1 MDNIARILALIAQNG
16 SGSQGTMDYNKLT
29 NKPSLGGVTIVGNMD
44 FEDLHLNAMWVGT
57 SAQYEID
64 KDDIED
70 GTLVF
75 ITDDDTI
82 DSVPTQNSTN
92 LVTSGGVY
100 AFVVSNTLPA
110 STKYAAN
117 ATFSMNG
124 NSFVCT
130 LTLKDQ
136 NGDTIGTPQ
145 SIDLPLETMVIGGS
159 YNDTTKSIVLT
170 LKSGDTLNIPV
181 GDLVRGL
188 QTEIT
193 VENKL
198 NADLVDDTTA
208 INKFVTAAQKAKIG
222 EIDDKYPKAWDV
234 ELTQAEYDA
243 LPNTKYVDGKNYY
256 ITDGDPDKPI
266 IYGFRIDPDESD
278 PSDAVTYLMDAVG
291 MEPVVMGATSFN
303 YGSWKNAFFMP
314 KPCMLKY
321 DGTVDYYLDPN
332 DFTKKVDG
340 TASDVGNINYAGNA
354 MMEFPKIWFK
364 FEAGAANGEGYFYVS
379 NQKVDDTYRC
389 WCNMDA
395 DGNEIDHFYVHIYN
409 GVIYDGKMRSLSGMK
424 LTPWSTTVYSSS
436 ATYAVNS
443 IVNYDS
449 KMWKCVTAV
458 ETAEAFDSTKW
469 EQFAFNGNT
478 DGTQEVNSATAN
490 NTTAKSEWYI
500 DTWCDRVLI
509 TALLYLMGKSLNL
522 QATFGRGIDSG
533 SQTAA
538 EAYVTGAANDKGL
551 FYGSTSNGN
560 TVVKV
565 FGIENFWA
573 CKWHRTAGL
582 IGNSSGGYS
591 YKMTASTADGSS
603 VSGYNSNGNG
613 YLTTTFNR
621 PTSNYV
627 RLMEFGAHGALPLDT
642 TGATSTT
649 YCCNYFYTGTGFA
662 LVGGISNDGAGCGFY
677 VLLSAAFGSRY
688 WNFAAALSCKPLAQK
703 G

>member
-1 MDNIARILALIAQNG
+1 MARKEGTIKLSSNIEPRVAAPLDARSKVALKTDLTAEGTFPYPYEGMEVYVDEEKKKYILTG
-16 SGSQGTMDYNKLT
+16 
-29 NKPSLGGVTIVGNMD
+29 
-44 FEDLHLNAMWVGT
+44 EDPT
-57 SAQYEID
+57 
-64 KDDIED
+64 DIENWHD
-70 GTLVF
+70 
-75 ITDDDTI
+75 ITEVDE
-82 DSVPTQNSTN
+82 VPTEDSTN
-92 LVTSGGVY
+92 PVTSGGVY
-100 AFVVSNTLPA
+100 TFVTQGLNDKVDKESGKGL
-110 STKYAAN
+110 ST
-117 ATFSMNG
+117 
-124 NSFVCT
+124 
-130 LTLKDQ
+130 
-136 NGDTIGTPQ
+136 
-145 SIDLPLETMVIGGS
+145 
-159 YNDTTKSIVLT
+159 NDYT
-170 LKSGDTLNIPV
+170 
-181 GDLVRGL
+181 
-188 QTEIT
+188 
-193 VENKL
+193 
-198 NADLVDDTTA
+198 NAD
-208 INKFVTAAQKAKIG
+208 KA
-222 EIDDKYPKAWDV
+222 EVATIDDKYPKAWDV

-266 IYGFRIDPDESD
+266 IYGFHVDPDESD
-278 PSDAVTYLMDAVG
+278 PSDALTYLMDAVG
-291 MEPVVMGATSFN
+291 MEPAKMGTTSFN

-364 FEAGAANGEGYFYVS
+364 FEAGTANGEGYFYVS
-379 NQKVDDTYRC
+379 NQKVDDTYKC
-389 WCNMDA
+389 WCNIDA
-395 DGNEIDHFYVHIYN
+395 DGNEIDHFYMAIYN
-409 GVIYDGKMRSLSGMK
+409 GTMPNGLSDKMRSLSGLR
-424 LTPWSTTVYSSS
+424 LTPTIDGFAAYDNTK
-436 ATYAVNS
+436 TYAVGALCK
-443 IVNYDS
+443 VDS
-449 KMWKCVTAV
+449 TAYQCITAV
-458 ETAEAFDSTKW
+458 TTAEEFDAEKW
-469 EQFAFNGNT
+469 QEITPNNSGYTTGQ
-478 DGTQEVNSATAN
+478 QEVDAAVAN
-490 NTTAKSEWYI
+490 DTTAKSEWYI

-560 TVVKV
+560 IVVKV

-582 IGNSSGGYS
+582 IGNSSGGYY

-621 PTSNYV
+621 PASNYV
-627 RLMEFGAHGALPLDT
+627 TLMEFGAHGALPLNT

-649 YCCNYFYTGTGFA
+649 FYCNYFYTGTGFA
-662 LVGGISNDGAGCGFY
+662 LVGGNSLIGAYCGFFVALY
-677 VLLSAAFGSRY
+677 VAFGNRY
-688 WNFAAALSCKPLAQK
+688 WAFAAALSCKPLAQK

>member
-1 MDNIARILALIAQNG
+1 MARKEGTIKLSSNIEPRVAAPLDARSKVALKTDLTAEGTFPYPYEGMEVYVDEEKKKYILTG
-16 SGSQGTMDYNKLT
+16 
-29 NKPSLGGVTIVGNMD
+29 
-44 FEDLHLNAMWVGT
+44 EDPT
-57 SAQYEID
+57 
-64 KDDIED
+64 DIENWH
-70 GTLVF
+70 
-75 ITDDDTI
+75 DTTEA
-82 DSVPTQNSTN
+82 DEVPTEDSTN
-92 LVTSGGVY
+92 PVTSGGVY
-100 AFVVSNTLPA
+100 TFVTQGLNDKVDKESGKGL
-110 STKYAAN
+110 ST
-117 ATFSMNG
+117 
-124 NSFVCT
+124 
-130 LTLKDQ
+130 
-136 NGDTIGTPQ
+136 
-145 SIDLPLETMVIGGS
+145 
-159 YNDTTKSIVLT
+159 NDYT
-170 LKSGDTLNIPV
+170 
-181 GDLVRGL
+181 
-188 QTEIT
+188 
-193 VENKL
+193 
-198 NADLVDDTTA
+198 NAD
-208 INKFVTAAQKAKIG
+208 KA
-222 EIDDKYPKAWDV
+222 EVATIDDKYPKAWDV
-234 ELTQAEYDA
+234 EVSQAEYDA
-243 LPNTKYVDGKNYY
+243 LPNTKYV
-256 ITDGDPDKPI
+256 TDGDPDKPI
-266 IYGFRIDPDESD
+266 IYGFHIDPDESD

-291 MEPVVMGATSFN
+291 MEPAKMGTTAFN

-364 FEAGAANGEGYFYVS
+364 FEAGTADGEGYFYVS
-379 NQKVDDTYRC
+379 NQKVDNSYRC

-424 LTPWSTTVYSSS
+424 LTPWSTTAYSSS

-443 IVNYDS
+443 VVNYDG

-458 ETAEAFDSTKW
+458 EIAEEFDSTKW

-627 RLMEFGAHGALPLDT
+627 KLMEFGAHGALPLNT
-642 TGATSTT
+642 TSATSMT
-649 YCCNYFYTGTGFA
+649 YYCNYFYTGAGFA
-662 LVGGISNDGAGCGFY
+662 LVGGNSFYGAYCGFY
-677 VLLSAAFGSRY
+677 VYLSYAFGIRNWS
-688 WNFAAALSCKPLAQK
+688 FAAALSCKPLAQK

>member
-1 MDNIARILALIAQNG
+1 MDNVARILALIAQSSGG
-16 SGSQGTMDYNKLT
+16 SRGTTDYNDLE
-29 NKPSLGGVTIVGNMD
+29 NKPSVGGTTLSGEMTLG
-44 FEDLHLNAMWVGT
+44 DLG
-57 SAQYEID
+57 YEVD
-64 KDDIED
+64 NQ
-70 GTLVF
+70 L
-75 ITDDDTI
+75 
-82 DSVPTQNSTN
+82 DSESTN
-92 LVTSGGVY
+92 PVQNGVIVN
-100 AFVVSNTLPA
+100 ALATKLPT
-110 STKYAAN
+110 STKYGSSLVLSIDNTTYVMTA
-117 ATFSMNG
+117 
-124 NSFVCT
+124 
-130 LTLKDQ
+130 TLKDQ
-136 NGDTIGTPQ
+136 DGNTLGTAQ
-145 SIDLPLETMVIGGS
+145 TIDLPLETMVVSGS
-159 YNDTTKSIVLT
+159 YDDNTKKIILT
-170 LKSGDTLNIPV
+170 LKNGQAVEFSV
-181 GDLVRGL
+181 ADLISGL

-193 VENKL
+193 VNNKL
-198 NADLVDDTTA
+198 SADLVDDSNT
-208 INKFVTAAQKAKIG
+208 INKFVTTAEKNKIA
-222 EIDDKYPKAWDV
+222 EIDDKYPKAWDI
-234 ELTQAEYDA
+234 ELTQAQYDA
-243 LPNTKYVDGKNYY
+243 LPPSKYNDGKNYY
-256 ITDGDPDKPI
+256 IPDGTAEEPI
-266 IYGFRIDPDESD
+266 IYGIHIDPDESD
-278 PSDAVTYLMDAVG
+278 PEDAVTYLADAIG
-291 MEPVVMGATSFN
+291 MTPAAMGQSTFN
-303 YGSWKNAFFMP
+303 YGSWQNAFFMP

-332 DFTKKVDG
+332 DFTKKLDG

-364 FEAGAANGEGYFYVS
+364 FEAGTADGEGYFYVS
-379 NQKVDDTYRC
+379 NQKVDNSYKC

-424 LTPWSTTVYSSS
+424 LTPWSTTAYSSS

-443 IVNYDS
+443 VVNYDG

-458 ETAEAFDSTKW
+458 ETAEEFDSTKW
-469 EQFAFNGNT
+469 EQFAFNGNI

-533 SQTAA
+533 SQTAV

-560 TVVKV
+560 TVVNV

-591 YKMTASTADGSS
+591 YKMTASTTDGSS

-621 PTSNYV
+621 PASNYV
-627 RLMEFGAHGALPLDT
+627 RLMEFGAHGALPLNT
-642 TGATSTT
+642 TSATSTT
-649 YCCNYFYTGTGFA
+649 YYCNYFNTGTGFA
-662 LVGGISNDGAGCGFY
+662 LVGGSSGFGAICGFCVY
-677 VLLSAAFGSRY
+677 LNVAFGNRS
-688 WNFAAALSCKPLAQK
+688 WDVSAALSCKPLAQK

>member
-1 MDNIARILALIAQNG
+1 MDNVARILALIAQSSGG
-16 SGSQGTMDYNKLT
+16 SRGTTDYNDLE
-29 NKPSLGGVTIVGNMD
+29 NKPSVGGTTLSGEMTLG
-44 FEDLHLNAMWVGT
+44 DLG
-57 SAQYEID
+57 YEVD
-64 KDDIED
+64 NQ
-70 GTLVF
+70 L
-75 ITDDDTI
+75 
-82 DSVPTQNSTN
+82 DSESTN
-92 LVTSGGVY
+92 PVQNGVIVN
-100 AFVVSNTLPA
+100 ALATKLPT
-110 STKYAAN
+110 STKYGSSLVLSIDNTTYVMTA
-117 ATFSMNG
+117 
-124 NSFVCT
+124 
-130 LTLKDQ
+130 TLKDQ
-136 NGDTIGTPQ
+136 DGNTLGTAQ
-145 SIDLPLETMVIGGS
+145 TIDLPLETMVVSGS
-159 YNDTTKSIVLT
+159 YDDNTKKIILT
-170 LKSGDTLNIPV
+170 LKNGQAVEFSV
-181 GDLVRGL
+181 ADLISGL

-193 VENKL
+193 VNNKL
-198 NADLVDDTTA
+198 SADLVDDSNT
-208 INKFVTAAQKAKIG
+208 INKFVTTAEKNKIA
-222 EIDDKYPKAWDV
+222 EIDDKYPKAWDI
-234 ELTQAEYDA
+234 ELTQAQYDA
-243 LPNTKYVDGKNYY
+243 LPPSKYNDGKNYY
-256 ITDGDPDKPI
+256 IPDGTAEEPI
-266 IYGFRIDPDESD
+266 IYGIHIDPDESD
-278 PSDAVTYLMDAVG
+278 PEDAVTYLADAIG
-291 MEPVVMGATSFN
+291 MTPAAMGQSTFN
-303 YGSWKNAFFMP
+303 YGSWQNAFFMP

-332 DFTKKVDG
+332 DFTKKLDG

-364 FEAGAANGEGYFYVS
+364 FEAGTADGEGYFYVS
-379 NQKVDDTYRC
+379 NQKVDNSYKC

-424 LTPWSTTVYSSS
+424 LTPWSTTAYSSS

-443 IVNYDS
+443 VVNYDG

-458 ETAEAFDSTKW
+458 ETAEEFDSTKW
-469 EQFAFNGNT
+469 EQFAFNGNI

-560 TVVKV
+560 TVVNV

-582 IGNSSGGYS
+582 IGNSYGGYS

-621 PTSNYV
+621 PTNNYV
-627 RLMEFGAHGALPLDT
+627 RLMEFGAHGALPLNT
-642 TGATSTT
+642 TSATSTT
-649 YCCNYFYTGTGFA
+649 YYCNYFYTGTGFA
-662 LVGGISNDGAGCGFY
+662 LVGGYSNDGAYCGFSVNLRY
-677 VLLSAAFGSRY
+677 AFGYRGWGLS
-688 WNFAAALSCKPLAQK
+688 AALSCKPLAQK

>member
-1 MDNIARILALIAQNG
+1 MDNVARILALIAQSSGG
-16 SGSQGTMDYNKLT
+16 SRGTTDYNDLE
-29 NKPSLGGVTIVGNMD
+29 NKPSVGGTTLSGEMTLG
-44 FEDLHLNAMWVGT
+44 DLG
-57 SAQYEID
+57 YEVD
-64 KDDIED
+64 NQ
-70 GTLVF
+70 L
-75 ITDDDTI
+75 
-82 DSVPTQNSTN
+82 DSESTN
-92 LVTSGGVY
+92 PVQNGVIVN
-100 AFVVSNTLPA
+100 ALATKLPT
-110 STKYAAN
+110 STKYGSSLVLSIDNTTYVMTA
-117 ATFSMNG
+117 
-124 NSFVCT
+124 
-130 LTLKDQ
+130 TLKDQ
-136 NGDTIGTPQ
+136 DGNTLGTAQ
-145 SIDLPLETMVIGGS
+145 TIDLPLETMVVSGS
-159 YNDTTKSIVLT
+159 YDDNTKKIILT
-170 LKSGDTLNIPV
+170 LKNGQAVEFSV
-181 GDLVRGL
+181 ADLISGL

-193 VENKL
+193 VNNKL
-198 NADLVDDTTA
+198 SADLVDDSNT
-208 INKFVTAAQKAKIG
+208 INKFVTTAEKNKIA
-222 EIDDKYPKAWDV
+222 EIDDKYPKAWDI
-234 ELTQAEYDA
+234 ELTQAQYDA
-243 LPNTKYVDGKNYY
+243 LPPSKYNDGKNYY
-256 ITDGDPDKPI
+256 IPDGTAEEPI
-266 IYGFRIDPDESD
+266 IYGIHIDPDESD
-278 PSDAVTYLMDAVG
+278 PEDAVTYLADAIG
-291 MEPVVMGATSFN
+291 MTPAAMGQSTFN
-303 YGSWKNAFFMP
+303 YGSWQNAFFMP

-332 DFTKKVDG
+332 DFTKKLDG

-364 FEAGAANGEGYFYVS
+364 FEAGTADGEGYFYVS
-379 NQKVDDTYRC
+379 NQKVDNSYKC

-424 LTPWSTTVYSSS
+424 LTPWSTTAYSSS

-443 IVNYDS
+443 VVNYDG

-458 ETAEAFDSTKW
+458 KTAEEFDSTKW
-469 EQFAFNGNT
+469 EQFAFNGNI

-551 FYGSTSNGN
+551 FYGSTSNGS

-591 YKMTASTADGSS
+591 YKMTASTTDGSS

-621 PTSNYV
+621 PTNNYV
-627 RLMEFGAHGALPLDT
+627 RLMEFGAHGALPLNT
-642 TGATSTT
+642 TSATSTT
-649 YCCNYFYTGTGFA
+649 YYCNYFNTGTGFA
-662 LVGGISNDGAGCGFY
+662 LVGGGSSNGVYCGFC
-677 VLLSAAFGSRY
+677 VNLNHAFGIRS
-688 WNFAAALSCKPLAQK
+688 WDISAALSCKPLAQK